1 MSRNDRFEVEA
12 SKISQDFL
20 EDIGLGRDAPLLHEP
35 KLFLEGPFLSAL
47 LFEFDRDL
55 RPEVADQA
63 LFAIGASHG
72 ARAAEGILQ
81 QVLANTPSTSAQP
94 LALPMVL
101 NPIISDGAA
110 IGFEGEWPET
120 HEARA
125 RLAQF
130 ESASEP
136 RCLLSAGY
144 TSAWLSRLH
153 NRDLM
158 AIEVECVASGGSCCR
173 FRALEREVH
182 LGLPQ
187 DHNRPLRI
195 ASTPEPIDLAH
206 SGHESIEAPP
216 IALDP
221 SDEAVHVWGP
231 VMVLP
236 FRRAEEA
243 KMTIQVL
250 SEEGNA
256 LGVRAVVVNLEH
268 GPLSEEHEFE
278 FLVETLEIIEQWG
291 AEAILCGLSEP
302 ISRLVEQRLVAPLLQ
317 RDSLPEAV
325 ASAFQVAEAQ
335 RYPL

>member
-1 MSRNDRFEVEA
+1 MSRSDRFEMEA
-12 SKISQDFL
+12 SQISGDFL
-20 EDIGLGRDAPLLHEP
+20 EEIGLGRDAPLLHEP

-47 LFEFDRDL
+47 LLEFDRDL

-81 QVLANTPSTSAQP
+81 QVLANTPFTSAQP

-101 NPIISDGAA
+101 NPILSDGAA

-130 ESASEP
+130 ELASEP

-158 AIEVECVASGGSCCR
+158 AVEVECVASGGSCCR

-182 LGLPQ
+182 LGV
-187 DHNRPLRI
+187 RPNHTEAPPVGL
-195 ASTPEPIDLAH
+195 TPEPINRAH
-206 SGHESIEAPP
+206 SGPEPVEPDHLT
-216 IALDP
+216 LDP
-221 SDEAVHVWGP
+221 TDEAVHVWGP

-268 GPLSEEHEFE
+268 GRFAEDREFE
-278 FLVETLEIIEQWG
+278 CLVQTLQMIEQWG
-291 AEAILCGLSEP
+291 AEAILSGLSEP
-302 ISRLVEQRLVAPLLQ
+302 ISRLVDQRLLAPLLQ
-317 RDSLPEAV
+317 RDNLPEAV
-325 ASAFQVAEAQ
+325 ASAFQIAEAQ